1 MHKGST
7 FQTDAKTTVRI
18 IKPVPGWV
26 PLQLPDLWEYRELL
40 FFLVWRDIKV
50 HYKQMALGAVWAILQ
65 PLLMMV
71 IFTVIFGRLASLP
84 SENVPYPVYSFAAL
98 LPWQLFAGALAR
110 SSSSLVGNINLLT
123 KVYFPRLVIPISAVL
138 SGMMDFI
145 LSFFVLIG
153 LMLWFGVTPTA
164 AVLSVPFFVLL
175 VLFTALAFGLWL
187 SALNVQFR
195 DVQFVIPFL
204 IQAWLFASPVAY
216 SIELVPSG
224 PWRILYGLNPM
235 TGVIQGFRWAL
246 VGGAPPDELL
256 ILSISVV
263 SLLFLG
269 GVFFFRRMEKN
280 FADVV

>member
-1 MHKGST
+1 M
-7 FQTDAKTTVRI
+7 
-18 IKPVPGWV
+18 
-26 PLQLPDLWEYRELL
+26 QLPDLWEYRELL